1 MRIGIDTRFLTHPQ
15 AGGFKAYTTHLVKA
29 LARVDADN
37 EYVLYLDRSG
47 SAGALPQTG
56 PNFRVRVVTGT
67 HRGIGPVWRE
77 QVLLARTAS
86 QDRLDV
92 FHSPALSAPLFV
104 PCPLLLTIHDMIWYH
119 RPTTAEARPS
129 LRRNLMWWYYR
140 VISERAIL
148 RAHALLTVSRS
159 AQSSILQVFASMR
172 ERTFVTYEAAG
183 TEFVPVHDAARVSD
197 VRRRHALPV
206 EYILALG
213 SADPRKNIRTLL
225 DAYGKLPVALRARYP
240 LVIVWTHSLLME
252 DAKAQVSRLGLS
264 NGVRFVHRVSDG
276 DLAVLYNQAKL
287 FVFPSR
293 QEGFG
298 LPLLEAMAS
307 GTPVVAADN
316 SSIPEVAGSAALLV
330 DACDPDALSAAMARV
345 LSDPALRADLAHR
358 GVLRARSFSWERCAR
373 ETVAAYRLVHTSAR
387 NRPCSRR
394 P

>member
-1 MRIGIDTRFLTHPQ
+1 
-15 AGGFKAYTTHLVKA
+15 
-29 LARVDADN
+29 
-37 EYVLYLDRSG
+37 
-47 SAGALPQTG
+47 
-56 PNFRVRVVTGT
+56 
-67 HRGIGPVWRE
+67 VWRE

-92 FHSPALSAPLFV
+92 FHSPALSAPLLIR
-104 PCPLLLTIHDMIWYH
+104 CPLLMTIHDMIWYH
-119 RPTTAEARPS
+119 RPPTANGRQS

-172 ERTFVTYEAAG
+172 ERTFVTYGAAG
-183 TEFVPVHDAARVSD
+183 AEFVLGHDAARVTD
-197 VRRRHALPV
+197 VRRRHTLPL
-206 EYILALG
+206 EYIMALG

-225 DAYGKLPVALRARYP
+225 DAYSRLPAALRARYP

-252 DAKAQVSRLGLS
+252 DAKAQVSRLGLCS
-264 NGVRFVHRVSDG
+264 RVRFVCRVSDG
-276 DLAVLYNQAKL
+276 DLAVLYNQATL

-307 GTPVVAADN
+307 GTPVVAGDN
-316 SSIPEVAGSAALLV
+316 SSIPEVAGNAALLV
-330 DACDPDALSAAMARV
+330 DACDPNALSQAIARV

-358 GVLRARSFSWERCAR
+358 GVVRARSFSWERCAR
-373 ETVAAYRLVHTSAR
+373 ETIAAYRLVHNSAR
-387 NRPCSRR
+387 NRSCSRR